1 MHIFIIYMY
10 VYIYMYIY
18 MYKCQQAYMI
28 TSNPSH
34 MLCTFAL
41 VPDDSTRIW
50 ENEWLPW
57 GQGLP
62 LHAISVRCPS
72 LIDRLLLQ
80 HVPNRVKWSNYI
92 WLNCSNAPTFTMRRW
107 YQPYPTIIYCWH
119 RAEFVIIQPDWI
131 SVPWRLLLQE
141 ATIWFG
147 GATNSTKINRGV
159 SPEMM
164 RTTSIFKPRIPIV
177 G

>member
-1 MHIFIIYMY
+1 MY
-10 VYIYMYIY
+10 VYIY

-57 GQGLP
+57 GQGVP

-119 RAEFVIIQPDWI
+119 RAEFVIMQPDWI

-159 SPEMM
+159 SSEML

>member
-1 MHIFIIYMY
+1 
-10 VYIYMYIY
+10 
-18 MYKCQQAYMI
+18 
-28 TSNPSH
+28 

-57 GQGLP
+57 GQGVP

-92 WLNCSNAPTFTMRRW
+92 WLNCSNSPTFILKPGIRSMRRW
-107 YQPYPTIIYCWH
+107 YPTIS
-119 RAEFVIIQPDWI
+119 D
-131 SVPWRLLLQE
+131 LLLTSCCICHNSARLDICLLAPPPSRSHNLVRRCHQFYKNQSWRQSRND
-141 ATIWFG
+141 AYHFNFQTI
-147 GATNSTKINRGV
+147 TRVDHV
-159 SPEMM
+159 SLLWA
-164 RTTSIFKPRIPIV
+164 SS
-177 G
+177 